1 MKRYILLIMLTF
13 LLSGFSSRPSSENVV
28 KPSINGSTSLS
39 SVDVF
44 VNGMTCSLCAQ
55 GIEEKLSEYPT
66 VQTMTVDFESKI
78 VTITF
83 LPKSPLTEKQIHEA
97 ISYAGYEVI
106 SISY

>member
-1 MKRYILLIMLTF
+1 MYGLAR
-13 LLSGFSSRPSSENVV
+13 
-28 KPSINGSTSLS
+28 
-39 SVDVF
+39 
-44 VNGMTCSLCAQ
+44 NGMIVYKNIKSKVNIDYLFVEGKVKIDA
-55 GIEEKLSEYPT
+55 EYPT